1 VTRSS
6 GSSPSRMLRP
16 RLRLR
21 KVAPVGP
28 EPVVEVL
35 DGPGVSGAACL
46 VGRAPELE
54 ELDVRAPE
62 MDGER

>member
-1 VTRSS
+1 
-6 GSSPSRMLRP
+6 MLRP

>member
-1 VTRSS
+1 MTRSS
-6 GSSPSRMLRP
+6 GSSPSRMLR

-35 DGPGVSGAACL
+35 DGPAVSGAACL
-46 VGRAPELE
+46 AGRAPELE